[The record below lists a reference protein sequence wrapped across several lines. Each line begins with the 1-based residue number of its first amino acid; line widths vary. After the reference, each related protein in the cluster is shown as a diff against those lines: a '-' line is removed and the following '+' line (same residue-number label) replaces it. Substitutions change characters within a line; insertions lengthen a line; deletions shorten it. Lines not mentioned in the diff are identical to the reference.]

1 MRVLA
6 ATPASGPPVPRQC
19 RCAASSSRILA
30 TVQQRRDGR
39 RADELRPLTIE
50 PGFLKFPTGSCLI
63 SLGDTRVIC
72 AATIEDRVPP
82 WMRGR
87 GTGWITAEYAMVPSA
102 TPERSQREAAKGRLG
117 GRTHEIQRLIGRAL
131 RSVVDMERLGERTV
145 IVDCDVIGA
154 DGGTRTASIT
164 GAWVALAL
172 ALRTQFDPEQ
182 KKKWPLVSQIAAVS
196 VGIVDGTP
204 VLDLP
209 YEEDSTAA
217 VDMNVAMT
225 DAGGF
230 VELQGTAE
238 REPFSRD
245 QLEAMLR
252 LAEGGIRELF
262 AAQLA
267 AVSLGDGLRAGSA

>member
-1 MRVLA
+1 M
-6 ATPASGPPVPRQC
+6 S
-19 RCAASSSRILA
+19 
-30 TVQQRRDGR
+30 
-39 RADELRPLTIE
+39 IE
-50 PGFLKFPTGSCLI
+50 PGYLTFADGSVLI
-63 SLGDTRVIC
+63 ALGNTRVIC
-72 AATIEDRVPP
+72 AASIDDKVPP

-87 GTGWITAEYAMVPSA
+87 GTGWITSEYSMLPQA
-102 TPERSQREAAKGRLG
+102 TPERNQRESAKGRLG

-131 RSVVDMERLGERTV
+131 RAVVDLDKLGERTV

-172 ALRTQFDPEQ
+172 ALRKHFDPE
-182 KKKWPLVSQIAAVS
+182 KRDRWPLIGQIAAVS
-196 VGIVDGTP
+196 VGIVDGIP

-209 YEEDSTAA
+209 YQEDSRAE

-238 REPFSRD
+238 REPFTRPQLDTLLGLADGGVRRLFDLQRD
-245 QLEAMLR
+245 A
-252 LAEGGIRELF
+252 LARG
-262 AAQLA
+262 
-267 AVSLGDGLRAGSA
+267 

>member
-1 MRVLA
+1 MQTR
-6 ATPASGPPVPRQC
+6 T
-19 RCAASSSRILA
+19 
-30 TVQQRRDGR
+30 DGR
-39 RADELRPLTIE
+39 APNQLRPVSFE
-50 PGFLKFPTGSCLI
+50 PGFLTFADGSVLL
-63 SLGDTRVIC
+63 SMGNTRVIC

-87 GTGWITAEYAMVPSA
+87 GSGWITAEYAMLPRA
-102 TPERSQREAAKGRLG
+102 TPERSQRESVKGRLG

-131 RSVVDMERLGERTV
+131 RAVVDLDRLGERTV

-172 ALRTQFDPEQ
+172 ALRNHFDPE
-182 KKKWPLVSQIAAVS
+182 KKQKWPLIGQIAAVS

-209 YEEDSTAA
+209 YEEDSRAE

-230 VELQGTAE
+230 VEVQGTAE
-238 REPFSRD
+238 REPFTRA
-245 QLEAMLR
+245 QLDGLLE
-252 LAEGGIRELF
+252 LAGGGIRTLFELQRLTLRQ
-262 AAQLA
+262 AQ
-267 AVSLGDGLRAGSA
+267 GDNGVASGEKGAPRGTAGAPGRGPGG